1 MKRHRASG
9 EDAVAGE
16 KNRQHGSKRHCFSA
30 QAPPRAP
37 RIRLHFLLLPTTPA
51 QSRPQK
57 WLLTL
62 EGSSLTPDQ
71 RPLLPARPLPGP

>member
-1 MKRHRASG
+1 MT
-9 EDAVAGE
+9 EEEE
-16 KNRQHGSKRHCFSA
+16 KTVWVQETLLLNSVPSQSPARW
-30 QAPPRAP
+30 APPPTAA
-37 RIRLHFLLLPTTPA
+37 LPSPA

-71 RPLLPARPLPGP
+71 RPLLLARPLPAP